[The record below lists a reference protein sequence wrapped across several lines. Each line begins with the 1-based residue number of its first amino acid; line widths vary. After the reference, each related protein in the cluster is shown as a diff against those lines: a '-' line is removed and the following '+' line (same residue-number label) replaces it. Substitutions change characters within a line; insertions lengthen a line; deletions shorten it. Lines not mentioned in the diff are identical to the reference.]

1 MEKSCR
7 KCALKPH
14 HRPILFICPSECGKY
29 GKEGKKLQKFKY
41 LENKKSFLGKIKKFS
56 YFLKDYHLVKK

>member
-14 HRPILFICPSECGKY
+14 HRPILFICPSECGKC

-41 LENKKSFLGKIKKFS
+41 LENKKSFLGKIKNFHI
-56 YFLKDYHLVKK
+56 F